1 MKKQIQFKIRSK
13 WCLALLLAMFSATT
27 YSQQSLRDQFNVDG
41 ITYKIASPTEVEVVG
56 YTGTAKEVTVPQ
68 TSNDQGTHYTV
79 TAIGNDAFAINQL
92 TKVTIHSTVISIGET
107 AFNLNYKLTSA
118 NIPENVTGIEQWTF
132 GQNDLKEVTIPA
144 NVEII
149 GLFPFQDKQDLHL
162 VTVQANHQPVFNH

>member
-27 YSQQSLRDQFNVDG
+27 YGQQSLRDQFNVDG

-68 TSNDQGTHYTV
+68 TSNDQGTDYTV
-79 TAIGNDAFAINQL
+79 TAIGNDAFKEKGLPNMIIQ
-92 TKVTIHSTVISIGET
+92 STVISIGET

-118 NIPENVTGIEQWTF
+118 NIPENVNRIEQWTF
-132 GQNDLKEVTIPA
+132 ADNDLKQVTIPA

-149 GLFPFQDKQDLHL
+149 GWFPFQDKQHLHL
-162 VTVQANHQPVFNH
+162 VTVQAKHQPVFNH

>member
-13 WCLALLLAMFSATT
+13 WCLALLFAMFSATT
-27 YSQQSLRDQFNVDG
+27 YSQQSLRDQFNVDA

-68 TSNDQGTHYTV
+68 TSNDQGTDYTV
-79 TAIGNDAFAINQL
+79 TAIGNDAFKEKGL
-92 TKVTIHSTVISIGET
+92 T
-107 AFNLNYKLTSA
+107 N
-118 NIPENVTGIEQWTF
+118 
-132 GQNDLKEVTIPA
+132 VTIPA

-162 VTVQANHQPVFNH
+162 VTVEANHQPVINHKYPLKCLKPM